1 MEFTK
6 GEENN
11 FRNIDLLKDGDTAKL
26 RQKRA
31 IREKE
36 VS

>member
-11 FRNIDLLKDGDTAKL
+11 FGNIDLLKDGDTAKL
-26 RQKRA
+26 REKR
-31 IREKE
+31 RGLY
-36 VS
+36 VRRR